1 MGLFGNKFNK
11 IKRSDVVD
19 TIISLE
25 KQQQEILEQIE
36 NRNKSC
42 DEFMKKGKLE
52 KDTNMRMYYAKKI
65 STMKKENLL
74 DTKRLQFIDSNIL
87 SMQQL
92 KNALDDK
99 EFIKN
104 NSKMSLNQ
112 MLSKPAELRSFIAKI
127 NNDKMKREEQV
138 AENLTTFEEINEEY
152 IENFNFSDIVNKE
165 RSLHSTSD
173 YGEKYLLSVYKTSN
187 GDILIYPNVVCG
199 SVVYSN
205 DFNNIEDVIIEKNIF
220 FGDYI
225 LQTYGEEEK
234 FIFKKCVYHI
244 KNDSLFFSYNNLL
257 SYKRLYLDFECDFLM
272 NYIKFLCEKND
283 ESVTEFLNIN
293 PKYKLVYD
301 IAINGYNDTLS
312 NEMYTDDIIN
322 NEFEYKTIFQN
333 MKNKHKE
340 NYNKINK
347 ATTMEELQTIV

>member
-152 IENFNFSDIVNKE
+152 IENEKIYSADADAENILAMFEMSDQLEDELKA
-165 RSLHSTSD
+165 
-173 YGEKYLLSVYKTSN
+173 GQKSV
-187 GDILIYPNVVCG
+187 DPL
-199 SVVYSN
+199 
-205 DFNNIEDVIIEKNIF
+205 
-220 FGDYI
+220 
-225 LQTYGEEEK
+225 
-234 FIFKKCVYHI
+234 
-244 KNDSLFFSYNNLL
+244 
-257 SYKRLYLDFECDFLM
+257 
-272 NYIKFLCEKND
+272 
-283 ESVTEFLNIN
+283 
-293 PKYKLVYD
+293 
-301 IAINGYNDTLS
+301 A
-312 NEMYTDDIIN
+312 
-322 NEFEYKTIFQN
+322 EFEQPQSN
-333 MKNKHKE
+333 N
-340 NYNKINK
+340 NKI
-347 ATTMEELQTIV
+347 TE